1 MRLSTFPKI
10 FNLKLK
16 ADMAK
21 NAIRVKRELRL
32 WIFLFLISV
41 VVAVAIS
48 VVLESVVSPGFGEQ
62 GGWEINFMEMVRAL
76 IYELSFRVLGIFLLL
91 AGVRFIF
98 LTVSRPTTQDFT
110 VKR

>member
-1 MRLSTFPKI
+1 MQQLNTG
-10 FNLKLK
+10 
-16 ADMAK
+16 
-21 NAIRVKRELRL
+21 VKRELRL

-62 GGWEINFMEMVRAL
+62 GGGWEINFREMVRAL
-76 IYELSFRVLGIFLLL
+76 IYELSFRVFGIFLLL
-91 AGVRFIF
+91 AAVRFIF
-98 LTVSRPTTQDFT
+98 LSVSSHTTEDFT